1 MATYLLNR
9 DKDQIQRQIRKT
21 QTLNEQKLISADIE
35 KANKALTEEKSKGSL
50 IGSGVGL
57 LAAIGATLLVP
68 GGAATLPAAI
78 KAVSSAPLIAGA
90 SAGIGSFLGE
100 RAATTGYKGPLA
112 KLMFGDVDE
121 IGELESLVD
130 ESKTLTGPGSREF
143 SAEVDS
149 IYGNVDKD
157 SMTEAL
163 IRGGTRGL
171 QVGSIAGGIEGVG
184 SIFAKAEPGSYLA
197 TLGEKLGYTYTD
209 PMASEGVT
217 FMENF
222 KRGM

>member
-21 QTLNEQKLISADIE
+21 KTLNEQKLLSADID

-50 IGSGVGL
+50 VGTGVGL
-57 LAAIGATLLVP
+57 LAAIGLTLVT
-68 GGAATLPAAI
+68 GGAASPLLAA
-78 KAVSSAPLIAGA
+78 KAVASAPLLAGA

-112 KLMFGDVDE
+112 KMLFGDVDE
-121 IGELESLVD
+121 IGELESLVG
-130 ESKTLTGPGSREF
+130 ESKTLTGPGATEF
-143 SAEVDS
+143 QAEVDTL
-149 IYGNVDKD
+149 YGNVDKD

-163 IRGGTRGL
+163 LRGGTRGL
-171 QVGSIAGGIEGVG
+171 QVGSIAGGVKGIGD
-184 SIFAKAEPGSYLA
+184 IFSKAEPGSYLA

-209 PMASEGVT
+209 PMSSGVT

-222 KRGM
+222 KKGL